1 MADFTVDDAAQIAQ
15 TDPTLSANTE
25 PGFTNT
31 YTPYSNIPKGYLAAG
46 VPLAGVGALGLMLL
60 YKRHQ
65 EDQQRKKLL
74 KAADWQSIKAQLPGV
89 HTKDILLG
97 AAAGAGGGALYD
109 MLSPTPKDKKKLPTA
124 LRRILTGAA
133 IGGVGA
139 NVVGDRARRYISNVK
154 IPAGY
159 GSADLTPKSFAQF
172 GRAFFA
178 DKPAYDPEELK
189 ALLPALGGNKDVLD
203 DVVQSRREL
212 TRRSFGV
219 HSDAGADYWQK
230 NKGGKGP
237 DYYSLNEKSPDY
249 LRRLNN
255 LFMPTNLPWKTK
267 DEHGASMQHRNEM
280 LVSPQSSIA
289 NMNSGS
295 SGVTTSDFGLFGSST
310 LLGDQLLATK
320 PDGKNLEGRV
330 LDRWDVTPTSNE
342 KKYIWDA
349 ITGRKVLNPKW
360 YGAQAELPG
369 YSKDQTNTSF
379 IGSLLGRLFWD
390 NVLTE
395 EHPWVSQRFRFTEPK
410 SMQFMNEAG
419 APQLELKH
427 K

>member
-1 MADFTVDDAAQIAQ
+1 MSDFTVDDAAQIAQ

-89 HTKDILLG
+89 HAKDILLG

-109 MLSPTPKDKKKLPTA
+109 LFSPTPKDKKKLPTA

-154 IPAGY
+154 VPIGY

-189 ALLPALGGNKDVLD
+189 ALLPAFGGNKAILD

-237 DYYSLNEKSPDY
+237 DYYSLNEKAPDY
-249 LRRLNN
+249 LQRLNN
-255 LFMPTNLPWKTK
+255 LFMPSPRKPEVAYKGQNFTLSNPQKAIAALNNA
-267 DEHGASMQHRNEM
+267 GMSGQH
-280 LVSPQSSIA
+280 VQPI
-289 NMNSGS
+289 
-295 SGVTTSDFGLFGSST
+295 DIFGSNT
-310 LLGDQLLATK
+310 LVGDQQLATK

-330 LDRWDVTPTSNE
+330 LDRWDVTPTSAE

-349 ITGRKVLNPKW
+349 ITGRKVLNPRW

-410 SMQFMNEAG
+410 SMQLMNEAG
-419 APQLELKH
+419 TPQLELEGK
-427 K
+427 